1 MSNVMNKEQV
11 IAITIDVL
19 ENIDVPTKLKEQ
31 ITDHIYGAVQNLRLV
46 LEMIAKE
53 KEAAQED
60 FRALPAQDG
69 EDDAGE
75 ATVPEVIADEPEADA
90 E

>member
-19 ENIDVPTKLKEQ
+19 ENIDVPVKLKEQ
-31 ITDHIYGAVQNLRLV
+31 ISDHISGAVRNLRLV

-53 KEAAQED
+53 KEAEQAET
-60 FRALPAQDG
+60 
-69 EDDAGE
+69 GE

>member
-1 MSNVMNKEQV
+1 MSDVLNKEQV

-19 ENIDVPTKLKEQ
+19 ENIDVPVKLKEQ
-31 ITDHIYGAVQNLRLV
+31 ISDHISGAVKNLRLV

-53 KEAAQED
+53 KEAEQAET
-60 FRALPAQDG
+60 G
-69 EDDAGE
+69 EE
-75 ATVPEVIADEPEADA
+75 RTPEVIADEPEADA